1 MTGNFQ
7 GQIGT
12 VCPRRFM
19 PSGFAGDGRRSVHR
33 VQLPRPRLSRRKLH
47 TGGCRVQVAHCGT
60 TARWAPALHVVS
72 VALLHVARCLLL
84 PAQSRDESYVRAT
97 ACCLPHR
104 LSHVA
109 CCSWSMWRSATTA
122 LPTSSPTSNSP
133 SRWARASACVVQAG
147 PTVAH
152 AHGSAVQQRVRPVC
166 GGLSSRQPLPRR
178 AERHRQVDAA
188 ERDQGADAAALRHG
202 HDQPEA
208 AARLVRA
215 GAGVPHGKGIYPVR
229 DGIPHGLVVTST
241 RQR

>member
-1 MTGNFQ
+1 
-7 GQIGT
+7 
-12 VCPRRFM
+12 M

-47 TGGCRVQVAHCGT
+47 TGAVY
-60 TARWAPALHVVS
+60 RWRTVGQLHGGHQRCMLC
-72 VALLHVARCLLL
+72 LLHCCML
-84 PAQSRDESYVRAT
+84 PAAFCCQPNREMSRTYVRQ
-97 ACCLPHR
+97 
-104 LSHVA
+104 HVA
-109 CCSWSMWRSATTA
+109 CRIVCRMLCRSWSMWRSATTA

-133 SRWARASACVVQAG
+133 SRWARASACVVPAG
-147 PTVAH
+147 PAVAH

-215 GAGVPHGKGIYPVR
+215 GAGVPHGQGYLSRAGRYPTRLGRYVDTPEMSQPAEHVR
-229 DGIPHGLVVTST
+229 SICCSVC
-241 RQR
+241 